1 MHSKIFLFRANYMR
15 RHASWG
21 MVLMFFILSQTF
33 TPPCQAQNVVINE
46 IQASNQTTIAD
57 DDGDYSDWIELY
69 NAGDVEVNLYGYG
82 LSDNYGNPFKWVF
95 PEVIL
100 DGGQY
105 LLVWASNKDRTNPE
119 EPLHTSYA
127 ISADGEEVILT
138 RPDGTRISEMPPTP
152 MGGDVSFGH
161 YPDASD
167 NLVFFDNPTPGAA
180 NSQEGFIDILDTPQ
194 FSLASGFYADEQSLE
209 ISHNDAEATL
219 FYTLDGTIPSPAS
232 IPYEGPITL
241 VQQTSNNQGINMI
254 RSNPPEAD
262 PKGFGWKAPSI
273 FPQKAT
279 VVRVAAFREGYFT
292 PPPATATYFIG
303 MEAPALPVA
312 SVVTDTFNLFNH
324 FDGIYIPGVDY
335 ETNGFGDNWYGLPF
349 ANYFRTGELWE
360 APSHF
365 SFFNNGQAVV
375 STNVGIRIHGG
386 GTRAMPQKSL
396 RIYARGGYGSD
407 YLEYPFFPDQNHNQ
421 YKRILLRNAG
431 QDFFGP
437 GTQLRDGFM
446 QKLVEPIGVP
456 IQDYQPSILYING
469 EYWGI
474 QNLRE
479 RYDKYYFLRK
489 YGIPED
495 ELDLLENN
503 MVVEEGSWAHFG
515 NMIDFIDENPLS
527 DPEAYAELQF
537 LMNVDNFMDYNI
549 INIFAGNIDWP
560 GHNLKYFRRQTSYNP
575 NAPFGNDGRWHWAL
589 NDMDFGF
596 GWSYGYHYDFNM
608 MSHVTD
614 PVGGEWPPNL
624 PWSTFLIRSL
634 LENDSFR
641 LNFLNRFADLLN
653 SVFQPDHMIAF
664 LEEFRTVIEP
674 EIEKHIGRWGYPANT
689 LNDWY
694 DNLDRMADFATYRP
708 QYQRSHLISYFDL
721 TGTFNLSLDVNDASQ
736 GSIKVNSLLLE
747 PSNPLLPGFTG
758 YPWTGQYFSGI
769 PLPITAIPEEGYRFL
784 KWVRANQEEFFENP
798 LVINSMDDL
807 ALTAFFELDDTHSP
821 FEKGQELIIFP
832 NPSKNRLFIKLPE
845 GGPEM
850 TIQVINLQGQV
861 MLSQKGLFTVP
872 ETELDISGLSHGFYF
887 VWLWSG
893 RKTGTARFFKQ

>member
-1 MHSKIFLFRANYMR
+1 MLFSRFFRKPILLKPCASSGSYLILPLFL
-15 RHASWG
+15 
-21 MVLMFFILSQTF
+21 LFFGPFL
-33 TPPCQAQNVVINE
+33 QAQDVVINE

-57 DDGDYSDWIELY
+57 DDGDFSDWIELY
-69 NAGDVEVNLYGYG
+69 NAGETEVDLEGYG
-82 LSDNYGNPFKWVF
+82 LSDNYNNAFKWVF
-95 PEVIL
+95 PSVSL
-100 DGGQY
+100 APGQY
-105 LLVWASNKDRTNPE
+105 MIVWASNKDRTDPD

-138 RPDGTRISEMPPTP
+138 RPDGTRISEIPPTP

-161 YPDASD
+161 YPDASGH
-167 NLVFFDNPTPGAA
+167 LVFFDDPTPGAS
-180 NSQEGFIDILDTPQ
+180 NTQQGYEDVLEVPVL
-194 FSLASGFYADEQSLE
+194 SLASGFYAAEQSLE
-209 ISHNDAEATL
+209 ISHNDPEASI
-219 FYTLDGTIPSPAS
+219 FFTLDGTIPTPSS

-241 VQQTSNNQGINMI
+241 GQQTSNNQGINMI
-254 RSNPPEAD
+254 RTNPPEAD

-279 VVRVAAFREGYFT
+279 VVRTGAFREGYFT

-303 MEAPALPVA
+303 MDAPALPVA

-324 FDGIYIPGVDY
+324 FEGIYIPGIDY
-335 ETNGFGDNWYGLPF
+335 EANGFGDNWYGLPF

-365 SFFNNGQAVV
+365 SFFYNGQEVV

-407 YLEYPFFPDQNHNQ
+407 YLEYPFFPDQDHNQ

-446 QKLVEPIGVP
+446 EKLVEPIGVP
-456 IQDYQPSILYING
+456 IQDYRPAILYLNG

-495 ELDLLENN
+495 KLDLLENN

-527 DPEAYAELQF
+527 DPEAYAELQT
-537 LMNVDNFMDYNI
+537 LMNVDNFMDYYI

-560 GHNLKYFRRQTSYNP
+560 GHNLKYFRRQTAYDP
-575 NAPFGNDGRWHWAL
+575 DAPFGNDGRWHWVL

-596 GWSYGYHYDFNM
+596 GWSGAYNYTFDM
-608 MSHVTD
+608 MAYVTD
-614 PVGGEWPPNL
+614 PVGSDWPPN
-624 PWSTFLIRSL
+624 PQWSTFLFRSL

-653 SVFQPDHMIAF
+653 SLFQTDHMLAF
-664 LEEFRTVIEP
+664 LEENKATIEP
-674 EIEKHIGRWGYPANT
+674 EIEKHIERWGYPANS
-689 LNDWY
+689 LSEWY
-694 DNLDRMADFATYRP
+694 DNLDRIASFAINRP
-708 QYQRSHLISYFDL
+708 QYQQSHLISYFGL
-721 TGTFNLSLDVNDASQ
+721 PGTFNLNVDVSDPSH
-736 GSIKVNSLLLE
+736 GTIRVNSLHLD
-747 PSNPLLPGFTG
+747 SSSPLLFGFEG
-758 YPWTGQYFSGI
+758 YPWTGEYFRAVSL
-769 PLPITAIPEEGYRFL
+769 PLTALASEGYRFL
-784 KWVRANQEEFFENP
+784 KWVDADEEEFFENP
-798 LVINSMDDL
+798 LQVNTYQDYSLTAIFEMDDTSGPKTPDYTL
-807 ALTAFFELDDTHSP
+807 S
-821 FEKGQELIIFP
+821 IYP
-832 NPSKNRLFIKLPE
+832 NPSKDRIFIRLPE
-845 GGPEM
+845 NTSSFE
-850 TIQVINLQGQV
+850 IQLMNLQGQI
-861 MLSQKGLFTVP
+861 LLTRKGYIVDA
-872 ETELDISGLSHGFYF
+872 EIGLDISALDQGLYLIRLF
-887 VWLWSG
+887 
-893 RKTGTARFFKQ
+893 TGDDIITARFFKQ